1 MPLDHQY
8 GVITHILCVLFVLGR
23 CFQAK
28 SKFFQIRPS
37 QPKLQPNFSKK
48 KAWIP
53 LDFLVRN
60 EPFQA
65 VIVTPWLKNFL
76 RSLPRHW
83 PSNNGGLH
91 PATGPSYHIF

>member
-1 MPLDHQY
+1 MCSR
-8 GVITHILCVLFVLGR
+8 TLFPSQIQI
-23 CFQAK
+23 FPNQAK
-28 SKFFQIRPS
+28 PAQA
-37 QPKLQPNFSKK
+37 LQSNFSKK